1 MTTPASLNAPVP
13 RESLAKIRLLIL
25 DVDGVLTD
33 GAITLDAGGGE
44 IKSFSV
50 RDGLGIKVW
59 QKLGNTTAIIS
70 GRNSPIVSARASA
83 LGIGMVFQGSHD
95 KLPALAQ
102 AMERA
107 GVTREEVA
115 YIGDDWP
122 DAPIFAAVGLPIAVA
137 DAEPSVRAL
146 ARLVTHRP
154 GGHGAVREVIELLLK
169 ARGLS
174 DRDLIEAAVKA

>member
-33 GAITLDAGGGE
+33 GAITLDADGRE

-50 RDGLGIKVW
+50 RDGLGLKVW
-59 QKLGNTTAIIS
+59 HKLGLHSAIIS
-70 GRNSPIVSARASA
+70 GRNSPIVAKRAET

-95 KLPALAQ
+95 KLPALAE
-102 AMERA
+102 AMKRTGA
-107 GVTREEVA
+107 TRDEVA
-115 YIGDDWP
+115 YVGDDWP

-137 DAEPSVRAL
+137 DAEPSVKSL

-154 GGHGAVREVIELLLK
+154 GGRGAVREVIELLLK
-169 ARGLS
+169 SRGMS
-174 DRDLIEAAVKA
+174 DHDLIDVAVQA